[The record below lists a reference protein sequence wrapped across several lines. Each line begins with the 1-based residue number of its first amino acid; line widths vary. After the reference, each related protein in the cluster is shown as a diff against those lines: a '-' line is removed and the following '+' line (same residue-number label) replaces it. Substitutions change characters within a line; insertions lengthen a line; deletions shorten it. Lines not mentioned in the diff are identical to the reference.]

1 MNRTQ
6 HIDRLPAP
14 PPQVKRRSG
23 GRAASKLYFGHE
35 TCTLPLQANVHCVL
49 ATCSKGFVKCFQS
62 VPERPLGCT
71 TAASMLPKQ
80 ARRTSRNTL
89 ENRRNK
95 LPKPTVVHFYFG
107 DKLDISDMTFGC
119 SQEITLWLAILLLL
133 ILWPI
138 PFPILQILQTCPL
151 TETQYKAIW
160 LQ

>member
-62 VPERPLGCT
+62 VPERP
-71 TAASMLPKQ
+71 KQ
-80 ARRTSRNTL
+80 ARTTFRNTL
-89 ENRRNK
+89 EDRRNK
-95 LPKPTVVHFYFG
+95 FPKHTVVHFCFG

-138 PFPILQILQTCPL
+138 PFPILDITDLPAYSDTV
-151 TETQYKAIW
+151 
-160 LQ
+160 